1 MTAEAEKTLKFAA
14 ASSDHHKLES
24 AIENVCSEIEAKFAG
39 QSPDFAL
46 LFISS
51 PHIFQQRGQLS
62 QFLTRLIERLGTDT
76 VIGCS
81 GSGVIGDGKEY
92 EQEAAVSLFAAS
104 VPNAKIRSFY
114 CNEIDRRRW
123 KAAGE
128 FAENLPLEN
137 DEHAPVFLLSDPF
150 TFNIEDFLLESQKAF
165 PETKIIGGLASGPG
179 APGLNVLFHGPDVKN
194 NGAVG
199 FQVEGDFDFRCV
211 VSQGCRPIGRPGI
224 ITKGKG
230 NVISSIRGRSPLE
243 ELEQLIT
250 ESSEDE
256 KELIQKSLLIGRV
269 IDEHKHE
276 FQRGD
281 FLVRPIMK
289 VSEAGMAIGDVIK
302 TGQTVQFHAR
312 DAATAKEDLEQMLS
326 ELRDS
331 ESFAKAQGALL
342 FACNG
347 RGENLFGKPHH
358 DSQEIQRILGDLA
371 IGGFFCGGEIG
382 PIGHK
387 HFLHG
392 FTSVIGVFAP
402 RME

>member
-39 QSPDFAL
+39 QNPDFAL

-62 QFLTRLIERLGTDT
+62 QFLKRLIERLGTET
-76 VIGCS
+76 LIGCS

-104 VPNAKIRSFY
+104 VPNAKIRAFY

-128 FAENLPLEN
+128 FAEHLPLT
-137 DEHAPVFLLSDPF
+137 DDRHAPVFLLSDPF
-150 TFNIEDFLLESQKAF
+150 TFNIEDFLLESQAAF

-179 APGLNVLFHGPDVKN
+179 APGLNVLFHGSDVKN

-347 RGENLFGKPHH
+347 RGENLFGEPHH

-402 RME
+402 RVG